1 MDIFIAGGSGFIG
14 NHLINELS
22 SAGHNIVAL
31 IRPNSKLNQKLKFK
45 PKLILKELN
54 QLTVDDLYGIDVV
67 VNLVCAGVSPKKATW
82 EELENVNINFSMKL
96 IKYAQLAK
104 VKRFIATGSCLEYG
118 TEANKWDFIHPRA
131 SLNPTTPYASSK
143 AASFFLLNSFAEE
156 NSIEFFYGR
165 IFYAFGSGQYRYN
178 FFPSLKNAALNGED
192 FKISDPDVVLDFIP
206 VEDVANHLRIAVE
219 RDDIISYKPFVVNI
233 GTGKGVKLID
243 FAKSKWNEYMATGKL
258 LTEENNNHGKN
269 IKKFVANT
277 VNLNYLN
284 S

>member
-1 MDIFIAGGSGFIG
+1 M
-14 NHLINELS
+14 
-22 SAGHNIVAL
+22 
-31 IRPNSKLNQKLKFK
+31 
-45 PKLILKELN
+45 
-54 QLTVDDLYGIDVV
+54 
-67 VNLVCAGVSPKKATW
+67 
-82 EELENVNINFSMKL
+82 
-96 IKYAQLAK
+96 
-104 VKRFIATGSCLEYG
+104 
-118 TEANKWDFIHPRA
+118 
-131 SLNPTTPYASSK
+131 
-143 AASFFLLNSFAEE
+143 
-156 NSIEFFYGR
+156 
-165 IFYAFGSGQYRYN
+165 
-178 FFPSLKNAALNGED
+178 KNAALNGED

-219 RDDIISYKPFVVNI
+219 RHDIISYKPFVVNI